1 MCGGI
6 GPIAPQ
12 PEYLKYIHYTHT
24 VDGRCDA
31 TIPAEPDG
39 PRPHGPAA
47 FRAVRHRR
55 TGRGPAGIAAAATA
69 SEAGHNTRLIERL
82 GFCGG
87 AAVCGM
93 SGTICGLYNTVEAIR
108 APRSR
113 NN

>member
-1 MCGGI
+1 MQPFQPSLTDHDHMGLPLFGQFDIVVLGG
-6 GPIAPQ
+6 
-12 PEYLKYIHYTHT
+12 
-24 VDGRCDA
+24 
-31 TIPAEPDG
+31 
-39 PRPHGPAA
+39 
-47 FRAVRHRR
+47 
-55 TGRGPAGIAAAATA
+55 GPAGIAAAATA